1 MLLLRQLGG
10 DEDPRNIITDL
21 DDEKEKHSTRSR
33 WSQRIKPTAKA
44 KPRDEQCVSNLTNP
58 PRIEGGNNTGK
69 NGRNRGE
76 GEGEGG
82 RSSHRTHQPL
92 RLGVWSH
99 RGLAGSRSLYAAAAA
114 ASAHRRLTADL
125 DFFFFFLHFEG
136 IEWCARVER
145 LALHVRELVGWVG
158 FRVWPTN
165 ASGLGQWGGATWI
178 GRRGCAARWKVWSMV
193 VFGSKKC
200 ENQTDINGSV

>member
-125 DFFFFFLHFEG
+125 DFFFFFCILRESNG
-136 IEWCARVER
+136 ARVWSDLR
-145 LALHVRELVGWVG
+145 CTCASWWVG
-158 FRVWPTN
+158 LVLGFDRPTQAGWAN
-165 ASGLGQWGGATWI
+165 EVVPRGSVVAVAPPGGRFGQW
-178 GRRGCAARWKVWSMV
+178 
-193 VFGSKKC
+193 
-200 ENQTDINGSV
+200 